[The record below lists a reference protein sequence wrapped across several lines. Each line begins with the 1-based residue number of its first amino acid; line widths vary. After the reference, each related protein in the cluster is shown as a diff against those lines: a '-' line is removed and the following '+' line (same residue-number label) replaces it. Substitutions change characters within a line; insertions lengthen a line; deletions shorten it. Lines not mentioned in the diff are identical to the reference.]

1 MVEGQQRLTM
11 IFSLPWKVKQE
22 EGDSGAYEDEGQVA
36 LLGLIVATS
45 ALTLG
50 AKYFSSLLS
59 PHSS

>member
-1 MVEGQQRLTM
+1 M
-11 IFSLPWKVKQE
+11 FSLPWKVKQE
-22 EGDSGAYEDEGQVA
+22 ECDSGAYEDEGQVA
-36 LLGLIVATS
+36 LLGLVVATS